1 MTVCLGGEVAIRV
14 PEWVRDFDSFV
25 TWMHSDE
32 FPEEGRID
40 YLNGEVWIDISM
52 EELYSHN
59 FVKAAV
65 SETLNRLVR
74 ENRLGVFVTDG
85 MRFTNEDAAIATT
98 PDALFFSFDA
108 LKSGRIST
116 RAGRDAVATELRG
129 SPELVVE
136 IVSPSSEDKDTEW
149 FMSAYWNAGVTE
161 YWLIDARA
169 ADIGF
174 GIYKRGPKGFTAT
187 RRAAGGWV
195 KSAVLGRSFRLTR
208 AEVAPGIPSYSLE
221 VK

>member
-1 MTVCLGGEVAIRV
+1 MTVCLDGAIAIHV
-14 PEWVRDFDSFV
+14 PEWVRDFDTFV

-40 YLNGEVWIDISM
+40 FFNNEVWIDISM

-65 SETLNRLVR
+65 TETLNRLVR

-85 MRFTNEDAAIATT
+85 MRFTNEDAGVATT
-98 PDALFFSFDA
+98 PDGLFFTFDA
-108 LKSGRIST
+108 LTAGRITT
-116 RAGRDAVATELRG
+116 RAGQGAVATELRG

-136 IVSPSSEDKDTEW
+136 VVSRSSVDKDTEW

-161 YWLIDARA
+161 YWVIDARRA
-169 ADIGF
+169 EVGF
-174 GIYKRGPKGFTAT
+174 TVFKHGPKGYTAA
-187 RRAAGGWV
+187 RRASGGWV
-195 KSAVLGRSFRLTR
+195 KSAVLGKSFRLTR
-208 AEVAPGIPSYSLE
+208 AEAAPGIPSYTLE

>member
-1 MTVCLGGEVAIRV
+1 MTVCLGAVAVRV
-14 PEWVRDFDSFV
+14 PAWVRDFDSFV

-32 FPEEGRID
+32 FPEDGRID
-40 YLNGEVWIDISM
+40 FLNGEVWIDVTM

-74 ENRLGVFVTDG
+74 ERRLGVFVADG
-85 MRFTNEDAAIATT
+85 MRFTNEDAGIATV
-98 PDALFFSFDA
+98 PDALFFTFDA
-108 LKSGRIST
+108 LAAGRIVT
-116 RAGRDAVATELRG
+116 RAGQEAVATELRG
-129 SPELVVE
+129 SPDLIVE

-161 YWLIDARA
+161 YWLIDARGKA
-169 ADIGF
+169 VRFDVF
-174 GIYKRGPKGFTAT
+174 KRGPKGYTAA

-195 KSAVLGRSFRLTR
+195 KSAVLGHSFRLTR
-208 AEVAPGIPSYSLE
+208 AEAAPGIPSYVLDA
-221 VK
+221 K